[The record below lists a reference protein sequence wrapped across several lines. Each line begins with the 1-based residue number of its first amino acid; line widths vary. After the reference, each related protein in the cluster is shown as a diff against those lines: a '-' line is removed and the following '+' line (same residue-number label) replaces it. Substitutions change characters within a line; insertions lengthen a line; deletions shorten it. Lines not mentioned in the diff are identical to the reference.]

1 MDEGLHLSKVQIK
14 CLQTFSAMTR
24 LHDAC
29 QKLVVSPSQEA
40 IDEIAELATTYQS
53 ANEEFQGALMDF
65 LKNVAEPSEEMQI
78 TSSQTDIGY
87 KIN

>member
-1 MDEGLHLSKVQIK
+1 MDEGLHLSKVQTK
-14 CLQTFSAMTR
+14 CLQAFSAMTK

-29 QKLVVSPSQEA
+29 QKLVISPSQEA
-40 IDEIAELATTYQS
+40 VDEIAGLATVYQS
-53 ANEEFQGALMDF
+53 ATEEFQGALMDF
-65 LKNVAEPSEEMQI
+65 LKNIAEPSEEIQI

>member
-1 MDEGLHLSKVQIK
+1 MEEGLYLSKVQTK
-14 CLQTFSAMTR
+14 CLQVFSAMIK

-29 QKLVVSPSQEA
+29 QELIVSPSQEA
-40 IDEIAELATTYQS
+40 INEIAGLATAYQS
-53 ANEEFQGALMDF
+53 MNEEFQSALMDF
-65 LKNVAEPSEEMQI
+65 LKNIAEPSEEIQI